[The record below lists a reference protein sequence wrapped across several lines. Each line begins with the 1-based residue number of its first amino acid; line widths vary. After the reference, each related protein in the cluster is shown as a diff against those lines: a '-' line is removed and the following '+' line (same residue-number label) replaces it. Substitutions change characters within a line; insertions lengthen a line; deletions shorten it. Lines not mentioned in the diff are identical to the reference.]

1 MWLPVSKSWTVS
13 ISYQVPSEGERL
25 HKGLETEERDG
36 EREGGRDEGN
46 KEKKLNLDFSLLWYF
61 GVQSLPCKQARGLG
75 RWMAL

>member
-1 MWLPVSKSWTVS
+1 MKGGKEKD
-13 ISYQVPSEGERL
+13 EGRVQR
-25 HKGLETEERDG
+25 KDERDG

-46 KEKKLNLDFSLLWYF
+46 KEKKLTLDFSLLWYF

>member
-1 MWLPVSKSWTVS
+1 MKGGKEKD
-13 ISYQVPSEGERL
+13 EGRVQR
-25 HKGLETEERDG
+25 KDERDG
-36 EREGGRDEGN
+36 ERERGRDEGN